1 MKKHTIL
8 FITFCAIIIACKP
21 KTTPET
27 TEQSPK
33 VNIIFDTDANNE
45 LDDQHALAYLL
56 FNGNTFNVTGITV
69 NATRKGGDIPQQYA
83 EADRVMKLCAADGKI
98 PLFKGANGSFPEI
111 SSHADSIS
119 FDGSDAVNFIID
131 QARIVTHPKLVVLA
145 VGKLTTLALV
155 LKKNPSIADNIRLV
169 WLGSNYPDPG
179 EYNLENDTASLNYIL
194 NSPVDFEMVTVR
206 YGTPSGSGAVQAT
219 KQEVDERMP
228 GKGPKISTPVTGRH
242 GGTFYNFGDYSVDL
256 FNHIDYS
263 GNPPAR
269 ALFDM
274 VAVAIVKNPGWGHSR
289 EIPGPILINNLWV
302 ERPHNPR
309 KVIIWENFDK
319 EDILKDYYNSMDHYV
334 LVGKNGE

>member
-1 MKKHTIL
+1 M
-8 FITFCAIIIACKP
+8 
-21 KTTPET
+21 
-27 TEQSPK
+27 
-33 VNIIFDTDANNE
+33 
-45 LDDQHALAYLL
+45 
-56 FNGNTFNVTGITV
+56 